1 MLPHCIYNMKTLVQ
15 RWGNSLALRIPKTFA
30 EEISVRA
37 GDEVEM
43 NVTKGRLVI
52 APRPPRDSHL
62 ADLVAEIRP
71 GNLHKEIVVHGPKG
85 KEVW

>member
-1 MLPHCIYNMKTLVQ
+1 MKTLIQ

-30 EEISVRA
+30 EEISVRE

-43 NVTKGRLVI
+43 NVARGRLVV
-52 APRPPRDSHL
+52 APRPPCDYHL
-62 ADLVAEIRP
+62 TDLVAEIRP
-71 GNLHKEIVVHGPKG
+71 DNLHKEIVTEGPRG

>member
-1 MLPHCIYNMKTLVQ
+1 MKTLVQ

-30 EEISVRA
+30 EEISVRE

-52 APRPPRDSHL
+52 APRPPRDFRL

-71 GNLHKEIVVHGPKG
+71 GNLHKEIVVPGREG
-85 KEVW
+85 KEAW

>member
-1 MLPHCIYNMKTLVQ
+1 MKTMIQ

-30 EEISVRA
+30 EEISVRE

-43 NVTKGRLVI
+43 NVARGRLVV
-52 APRPPRDSHL
+52 APRPPRAYRL

-71 GNLHKEIVVHGPKG
+71 RNLHQEIVVQGPQG
-85 KEVW
+85 QEVW

>member
-1 MLPHCIYNMKTLVQ
+1 MKTLVQ

-30 EEISVRA
+30 EEISVRE

-43 NVTKGRLVI
+43 KVAKSRLII
-52 APRPPRDSHL
+52 ARRPRRDYHL
-62 ADLVAEIRP
+62 ADLVADIRP
-71 GNLHKEIVVHGPKG
+71 GNLHQEMVVPGPEG

>member
-1 MLPHCIYNMKTLVQ
+1 MKTMIQ

-30 EEISVRA
+30 EEMSVRE

-43 NVTKGRLVI
+43 NITRGRLVV
-52 APRPPRDSHL
+52 APRPPRDYRL

-71 GNLHKEIVVHGPKG
+71 GNLHKEIVVRGPQG
-85 KEVW
+85 KEAW